1 MREVVICDSVR
12 TPIGKF
18 GGSLKSVT
26 ALDLGVSVARALV
39 ERNEFSPAE
48 IDEVILGQGYNSMDA
63 PCIGRAVAQDAG
75 FPDTVTGMQV
85 DRRCGS
91 GLQAVI
97 DAAMQIQTGVADL
110 VLAGGTESMSSASFY
125 STTARWGANRHGL
138 DFKDSLV
145 HGRIHAGGVTKPIPG
160 GMIETAEN
168 LRREFNISRED
179 QDELAVRSHQRAAA
193 AVAEGRFDDEIVPV
207 TVRKR
212 KETVVFDT
220 DEHLR
225 PDAAVESLAKLKPMR
240 LGEDPDATVT
250 PGNSSGQNDAA
261 AMVIVTTPDK
271 ARELGLTP
279 KVSLVSWALAGVAG
293 HRMGLG
299 PVASSQQ
306 ALERAGLG
314 LADMDLIEL
323 NEAFA
328 AQVLACTREMGL
340 TDHDHERINVN
351 GSGISLG
358 HPVGAT
364 GARILANLSR
374 EMQRRD
380 ATYGLETMCIG
391 GGQGIAAVFKNFA
404 G

>member
-1 MREVVICDSVR
+1 MREVVICDSIR

-18 GGSLKSVT
+18 GGSLRDVS
-26 ALDLGVSVARALV
+26 ALDLGVITAKALV
-39 ERNEFSPAE
+39 QRNNFSPEE

-75 FPDTVTGMQV
+75 FPDSVTGMQV

-91 GLQAVI
+91 GIQAVI

-110 VLAGGTESMSSASFY
+110 ILAGGTESMSAASFY
-125 STTARWGANRHGL
+125 TTTARWGANRQGL

-168 LRREFNISRED
+168 LRREFGISRED
-179 QDELAVRSHQRAAA
+179 QDELAVRSHRRAAA
-193 AVAEGRFDDEIVPV
+193 AVDAGKFDDEIVPIPV
-207 TVRKR
+207 KQGKQTIM
-212 KETVVFDT
+212 FDK

-225 PDAAVESLAKLKPMR
+225 PDASVDSLAKLKPMR
-240 LGEDPDATVT
+240 GSQDPDATVT
-250 PGNSSGQNDAA
+250 AGNSSGQNDAA
-261 AMVIVTTPDK
+261 AMLIVTTPEK
-271 ARELGLTP
+271 AHELGLTP
-279 KVSLVSWALAGVAG
+279 RVRLVSWALAGLQG

-299 PVASSQQ
+299 PVESSRK
-306 ALERAGLG
+306 ALSRAGLE
-314 LADMDLIEL
+314 LKDMDLIEL

-328 AQVLACTREMGL
+328 AQVLACTRSLGL
-340 TDHDHERINVN
+340 GDDDHDRINVN

-380 ATYGLETMCIG
+380 ARYGLETMCIG
-391 GGQGIAAVFKNFA
+391 GGQGIAVVFENFA